1 MLESALFRF
10 AWRFCECWMKSG
22 SCRIE
27 FLEKLWRKYW
37 TQGREDSGIRFW
49 HPESV
54 SLMSPAFVKLGSPCA
69 LSWWLRFG
77 TVLTSCCNLFVSRF
91 SGYWKELPSGGA
103 WSVGSIGLLLWGVV
117 WLLGNLRNIVHIPQM
132 KLKISENLIIWKFQW
147 RSQISLH
154 LCFRNKMCDVS
165 HCFCMCFFS
174 FERPVML
181 KSSTLELKS
190 FWVNKPCGSAAGN
203 IMGSLKSPWRVEPWT
218 YPRRNFAMSFRTI
231 LTSLP
236 LGFQDFSTRFV
247 FVCWSLAVRYFF
259 FWHWK
264 LFFFEIFCSTF
275 LSVSQRQWP
284 WHMPAL
290 SWVRRTKP
298 AWGMFPICPLI
309 PLSLTWMPSRLW
321 EAWWFVCLLMYLV
334 RTISWYLLI
343 IGSPVTVLLIFRNL
357 EIIWDVWTLRR
368 VIQTIIKVVWLPR
381 FLGRGVEL
389 QRIFAY

>member
-1 MLESALFRF
+1 MKIPMAVSDFSTFVLSKQNVWCITLF
-10 AWRFCECWMKSG
+10 
-22 SCRIE
+22 
-27 FLEKLWRKYW
+27 LY
-37 TQGREDSGIRFW
+37 
-49 HPESV
+49 V
-54 SLMSPAFVKLGSPCA
+54 
-69 LSWWLRFG
+69 
-77 TVLTSCCNLFVSRF
+77 
-91 SGYWKELPSGGA
+91 
-103 WSVGSIGLLLWGVV
+103 
-117 WLLGNLRNIVHIPQM
+117 
-132 KLKISENLIIWKFQW
+132 
-147 RSQISLH
+147 
-154 LCFRNKMCDVS
+154 
-165 HCFCMCFFS
+165 FFS

-259 FWHWK
+259 FDIGNS
-264 LFFFEIFCSTF
+264 FCFFEIFCSTF